1 MATIILVLLLNKYAF
16 KAINTKKPYVVYSS
30 NKLLRVDSSVI
41 GLKTGYTSGAGACL
55 IARAKKGKK
64 DGLMIML
71 NAQNRWPNAK
81 KA

>member
-1 MATIILVLLLNKYAF
+1 M
-16 KAINTKKPYVVYSS
+16 
-30 NKLLRVDSSVI
+30 RVDSSVI

-64 DGLMIML
+64 DVLMVML

-81 KA
+81 KALDSILNWYLLNYKKLYSFR

>member
-1 MATIILVLLLNKYAF
+1 M
-16 KAINTKKPYVVYSS
+16 
-30 NKLLRVDSSVI
+30 RVDSSVI

-64 DGLMIML
+64 DVLMVML

-81 KA
+81 KALDSILN